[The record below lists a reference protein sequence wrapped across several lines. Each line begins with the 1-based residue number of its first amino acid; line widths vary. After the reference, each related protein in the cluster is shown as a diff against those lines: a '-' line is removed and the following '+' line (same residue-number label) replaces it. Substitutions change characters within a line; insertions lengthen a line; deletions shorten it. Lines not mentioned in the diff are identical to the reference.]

1 MQVIEVGPDSERTGA
16 AINRAVGEALQS
28 CSLRQVRWRLLA
40 PAKWQSCACAACL
53 GCTAQTAIQLVRQPE
68 PILMALLGSPAML
81 RHSHQ
86 LSLSLACSSAHPSV
100 H

>member
-28 CSLRQVRWRLLA
+28 CSLRQVRCSLLA

-68 PILMALLGSPAML
+68 PILMAFLGSACNAQAQPPAVPVPGL
-81 RHSHQ
+81 Q
-86 LSLSLACSSAHPSV
+86 CCTLV